1 MKIPVVPLKGIVI
14 LPRMLAHFDMIRDKS
29 IAAVQEAMMR
39 DQKVLLVMQRDETV
53 EDPELS
59 DLYTIGTVAEIK
71 QLMRMP
77 DGVIRVL
84 AEGKERAELLY
95 LADNMKF
102 LEGEANICPAADED
116 VSPVER
122 EAMLR
127 AMKDAI
133 HDYGQVDQHF
143 METASRTLLM
153 INTLPELIAQLMIR
167 FPVDAH
173 KRQKFLSMETLNMQ
187 YSLLMQVLAQETDI
201 GRIRSDIQ
209 EKVQERLNKNQREYM
224 LREQIKTI
232 REELGDD
239 DIDSDV
245 DEFLAQTEALEASDE
260 IKEAIRKE
268 IKRFRSMPPANAE
281 GTVSRT
287 YIENLLAMPWDK
299 AAPEAVDIRAAE
311 KILNADHY
319 GLEKVKE
326 RILDYLAVR
335 EYSGNHE
342 GSILCLVG
350 PPGTGKTSVAISV
363 ARALQKKYVR
373 VCLGG
378 VHDEAEIRG
387 HRRTYIG
394 AMPGRIAAGMKQAG
408 VCNPLMLLDEI
419 DKVSSDY
426 KGDTGSA
433 LLEVLDPEQ
442 NKRFTDHYIELPMD
456 LSRVLFIAT
465 ANTTQTIP
473 RPLLD
478 RMEVIEIGSYTENEK
493 LHIAKEHLI
502 RKQRKKNGLN
512 GRQLMFTEGAL
523 KKIIHSYTRE
533 AGVRQLEREI
543 GEVCRKAARK
553 FLTDSELKSLRI
565 KESDLTEYL
574 GIEKVHYERAAD
586 HDDIGIV
593 RGLAWTSVGGDTL
606 EVEVNI
612 MPGKGKIQLTGQ
624 MGDVM
629 KESAQAGLSYIR
641 SVADNYHVA
650 GNYFDEHD
658 IHIHIPEGAVP
669 KDGPSAGI
677 TMTTGMLSAITL
689 KKVRADLAMTGEVT
703 LRGRVLPIGGL
714 KEKLLA
720 AKQAGIR
727 QVLVPEKNRPDV
739 AELSAE
745 ITDGLRITYVS
756 QMDEVIENAFAEA

>member
-84 AEGKERAELLY
+84 AEGRERAELLY
-95 LADNMKF
+95 LSDNMKF

-574 GIEKVHYERAAD
+574 GIEKVHYEHAAD